1 MDAGRVIVNSV
12 LGGTLVHKYLV
23 YRSCEAQDVAA
34 DNGCW
39 YRGGFHLLHHED
51 VRWSQLN
58 FPCPLRSVFYELAA
72 LWRLWDTAA
81 APGPGFTC
89 CFPVR
94 GILERAL
101 HHGNHC
107 IGQHGTVLELS
118 LLILKEIP
126 MFLGRNLNSWDT
138 ELGVRPEGLMLSDS
152 LRWRSQDD
160 WGGSCSEGWSSRE
173 GGGVRLPSTRMGVR
187 EPALVHHT
195 RNS

>member
-12 LGGTLVHKYLV
+12 LGRTLVHKYLV

-39 YRGGFHLLHHED
+39 YKGGFHLLHHED

-94 GILERAL
+94 GIPERACTMGITAS
-101 HHGNHC
+101 GN
-107 IGQHGTVLELS
+107 IGQSLNCPFSSGKRFQCSWAEIWTHGTQSWESGLRDWCCLIPSGGRVKTIGVGHAQRVGAAEREEVWGSRVPGWVLES
-118 LLILKEIP
+118 L
-126 MFLGRNLNSWDT
+126 
-138 ELGVRPEGLMLSDS
+138 
-152 LRWRSQDD
+152 
-160 WGGSCSEGWSSRE
+160 
-173 GGGVRLPSTRMGVR
+173 
-187 EPALVHHT
+187 H
-195 RNS
+195 